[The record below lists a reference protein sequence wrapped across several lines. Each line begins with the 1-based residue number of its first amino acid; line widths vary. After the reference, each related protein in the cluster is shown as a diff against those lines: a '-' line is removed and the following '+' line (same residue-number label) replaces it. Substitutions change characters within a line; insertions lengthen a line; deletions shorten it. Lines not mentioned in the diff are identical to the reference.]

1 MWEKLIYWLNYNYFN
16 VIYELIFMLF
26 SFFNFQGLD
35 RFVILGDKILGQLE
49 YLVKFYVDYVLM
61 DKVCLGVEV
70 ILVFSQYFR
79 GDEVNENEKID
90 GYVIVN
96 IYVLYW
102 FNDIFIVLLCVNNVF
117 DKDYEIFGMYGEV
130 DEVLED
136 IYFDVEGVEFVGF
149 V

>member
-1 MWEKLIYWLNYNYFN
+1 M
-16 VIYELIFMLF
+16 
-26 SFFNFQGLD
+26 
-35 RFVILGDKILGQLE
+35 LGDKILGQLE
-49 YLVKFYVDYVLM
+49 YLVKFYVDYVLL

-70 ILVFSQYFR
+70 ILVLSQYFR

-96 IYVLYW
+96 VYVLYC

-117 DKDYEIFGMYGEV
+117 DKDYEIFGIYGEV

-136 IYFDVEGVEFVGF
+136 IYFDVEGVDFVGF

>member
-1 MWEKLIYWLNYNYFN
+1 MY
-16 VIYELIFMLF
+16 
-26 SFFNFQGLD
+26 
-35 RFVILGDKILGQLE
+35 
-49 YLVKFYVDYVLM
+49 
-61 DKVCLGVEV
+61 C
-70 ILVFSQYFR
+70 
-79 GDEVNENEKID
+79 
-90 GYVIVN
+90 
-96 IYVLYW
+96 